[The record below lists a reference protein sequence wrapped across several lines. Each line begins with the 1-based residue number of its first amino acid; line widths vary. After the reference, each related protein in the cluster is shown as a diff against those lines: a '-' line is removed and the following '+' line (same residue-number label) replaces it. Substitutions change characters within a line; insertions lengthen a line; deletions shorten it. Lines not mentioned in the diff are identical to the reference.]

1 MRFIVR
7 PITRRGHFSFDITE
21 GGYSSFIITEG
32 GYKKMKLFTVLA
44 AADCALMAIQSDSL
58 L

>member
-1 MRFIVR
+1 MRYLPFYIR

-32 GYKKMKLFTVLA
+32 GYKNFVINAT
-44 AADCALMAIQSDSL
+44 SL
-58 L
+58 LTVISLTASL